1 MKVIFF
7 LSSKGGC
14 GKSFIIK
21 NISDALSL
29 ENKVLIAELNDKYRY
44 LDLMYDVSDSI
55 LYDISDY
62 SSGDVSLDD
71 SVANINENADI
82 ICSPLDF
89 KPYNVESCIGRLI
102 SDAKDNYDILLIDV
116 CDNSYIDI
124 IKKIHDE
131 CEFVLVTDSSFVSQR
146 GSKSLLLYLDDE
158 RKCSLIVNRVNP
170 SRIEKGY
177 DKGVDEI
184 LDILRIPLLGVVYDF
199 SGGFDERMNPVR
211 KDDELLLQKI
221 FDSIAKRI
229 KGDNIPVTD
238 YKNSVIKKLFG

>member
-1 MKVIFF
+1 M
-7 LSSKGGC
+7 
-14 GKSFIIK
+14 
-21 NISDALSL
+21 
-29 ENKVLIAELNDKYRY
+29 
-44 LDLMYDVSDSI
+44 
-55 LYDISDY
+55 
-62 SSGDVSLDD
+62 
-71 SVANINENADI
+71 
-82 ICSPLDF
+82 
-89 KPYNVESCIGRLI
+89 
-102 SDAKDNYDILLIDV
+102 IDV

-211 KDDELLLQKI
+211 KDDELLLQKV